1 MKKPTLPTTHTNVHA
16 MLDDMLANATRQL
29 EAQKERTRQF
39 KAKQAKEEAIRA
51 KKIIA
56 DKCRNVLQG

>member
-1 MKKPTLPTTHTNVHA
+1 MKTPTLPTIPTDVQA
-16 MLDDMLANATRQL
+16 MLDNMLANATRQL
-29 EAQKERTRQF
+29 EAQRERTRQF
-39 KAKQAKEEAIRA
+39 KARQAKEEAIRA

>member
-1 MKKPTLPTTHTNVHA
+1 MKTPTLPTIPTDVQA

-39 KAKQAKEEAIRA
+39 KARQAKEEAMRS